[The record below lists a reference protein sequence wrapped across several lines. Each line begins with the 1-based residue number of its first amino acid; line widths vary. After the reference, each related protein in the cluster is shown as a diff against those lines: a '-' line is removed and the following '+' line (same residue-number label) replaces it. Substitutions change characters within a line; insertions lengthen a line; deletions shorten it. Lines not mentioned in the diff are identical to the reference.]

1 MFFSNLI
8 NNIKSF
14 CTFKTLSIT
23 SIFLL
28 TQLYINIGTYYNID
42 SFSLGNILYI
52 NLNILLFISLQIN
65 LYYLL
70 PGNIYNGP
78 KSQDYRQIVP
88 VYKENGIKSL
98 IITCLLTQ
106 YFINCKIINPLIIY
120 NNIGILWLI
129 LNLYALILCIYLV
142 LSVPDIFHD
151 YSNVIE
157 RFYIG
162 QELYP
167 KIGGLNI
174 KFFTNCRFGMMLWP
188 VLLIIFINSQ
198 YNLYSTITPA
208 MFVNFILQMIYIF
221 KFFYWEKGYMFSLD
235 IMHDNA
241 GYYICWGCIVWI
253 PSFYVLS
260 SYYLVR
266 NKGTNYND
274 SINLLVTGI
283 IGIIINYWTDY
294 QRKHFR
300 ETGGNCKIFGK
311 NPRYL
316 VAFYIDHSGE
326 MKTNKL
332 LMSGFWSISRHFNY
346 IPELIAAYSW
356 CLCCN
361 SIYGWLYPIFLTI
374 LLFHRAE
381 RDSQKCENK
390 YLNWHIYS
398 DIIKYKIIPGIY

>member
-1 MFFSNLI
+1 MFLNNWI

-14 CTFKTLSIT
+14 CTLKTLGIT
-23 SIFLL
+23 SIILL
-28 TQLYINIGTYYNID
+28 TQLYVNIGIYYNTY
-42 SFSLGNILYI
+42 SFSIENILYI

-65 LYYLL
+65 LYYLV

-78 KSQDYRQIVP
+78 ISQDNRQDIP

-106 YFINCKIINPLIIY
+106 YFINNDIINPLTIY
-120 NNIGILWLI
+120 FNMGILWGL
-129 LNLYALILCIYLV
+129 LNLYALILCMYLV
-142 LSVPDIFHD
+142 LNVPDTFND

-167 KIGGLNI
+167 KISGLNI
-174 KFFTNCRFGMMLWP
+174 KFFTNCRFGMMLWS

-198 YNLYSTITPA
+198 YNLYGTITPA
-208 MFVNFILQMIYIF
+208 MLVNFVLQMIYIF

-235 IMHDNA
+235 IMHDKA

-260 SYYLVR
+260 SYYLVK
-266 NKGTNYND
+266 NIGTDYNN
-274 SINLLVTGI
+274 SIIFLITGI
-283 IGIIINYWTDY
+283 VGIIINYWADY
-294 QRKHFR
+294 QRKYFR
-300 ETGGNCKIFGK
+300 ETNGNCKIFGR

-316 VAFYIDHSGE
+316 TMYYIDNFGD
-326 MKTNKL
+326 MKINKL
-332 LMSGFWSISRHFNY
+332 LLSGFWSISRHFNY
-346 IPELIAAYSW
+346 IPELVAAYSW

-361 SIYGWLYPIFLTI
+361 SIYGWMYPIFLTI

-381 RDSQKCENK
+381 RDSQKCSKK
-390 YLNWHIYS
+390 YLNWYNYCQ
-398 DIIKYKIIPGIY
+398 IIKYKIIPGIY